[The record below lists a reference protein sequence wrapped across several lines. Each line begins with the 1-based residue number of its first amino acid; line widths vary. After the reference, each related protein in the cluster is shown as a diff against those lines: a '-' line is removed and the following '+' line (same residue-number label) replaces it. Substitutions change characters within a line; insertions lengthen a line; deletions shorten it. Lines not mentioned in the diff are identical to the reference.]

1 MYNEDW
7 APLYRETFA
16 RLHCPAAVRLPPP
29 ARPARRRLAPAVL
42 CAAALAACGAAAA
55 GGITLRALQQEEL
68 AGFGKNGFC
77 AVVDLP
83 LTPQA
88 ELPAAV
94 QQQAG
99 TLRPV
104 DELADYIDR
113 ADSGAQDPNGAWIT
127 AQTGAPRGADYTA
140 GEALLPFESWQQA
153 AGFLGWALEPPAAAE
168 TMHPVQ
174 GALAADDRESYFRA
188 LVRLNGDAA
197 TGALERVGLSQTWS
211 DATGLLS
218 VSVSELVGDGET
230 GTLTAEL
237 RFAQGDTAWQ
247 AQDYTMPDGT
257 AATLAVPQEGADA
270 NGLFAFFA
278 KDGRACTVAWL
289 PAAGTPPDEALSHL
303 QEILDSFV

>member
-1 MYNEDW
+1 M
-7 APLYRETFA
+7 
-16 RLHCPAAVRLPPP
+16 
-29 ARPARRRLAPAVL
+29 
-42 CAAALAACGAAAA
+42 
-55 GGITLRALQQEEL
+55 
-68 AGFGKNGFC
+68 
-77 AVVDLP
+77 
-83 LTPQA
+83 
-88 ELPAAV
+88 
-94 QQQAG
+94 
-99 TLRPV
+99 

-113 ADSGAQDPNGAWIT
+113 ADSEAQDPNGAWIT
-127 AQTGAPRGADYTA
+127 AQTGAPRGEDYTA

-257 AATLAVPQEGADA
+257 ATTLAVPQEGGRRQRPVCLLCQRRQGLHRRLAARRRNPAGRSPVPPARDFRQLCI
-270 NGLFAFFA
+270 NGKKLAPLCRRSSA
-278 KDGRACTVAWL
+278 A
-289 PAAGTPPDEALSHL
+289 AAGPAG
-303 QEILDSFV
+303 

>member
-16 RLHCPAAVRLPPP
+16 RLHCPAAVRLPQP

-42 CAAALAACGAAAA
+42 CAAALAACGAVAA

-77 AVVDLP
+77 TVVDLP

-99 TLRPV
+99 GLRPV

-127 AQTGAPRGADYTA
+127 AQTGVPRGEDYTA
-140 GEALLPFESWQQA
+140 GEALLPFESWQEA

-197 TGALERVGLSQTWS
+197 TGALECVGLSQTWS

-289 PAAGTPPDEALSHL
+289 PAAGTPPDEALPRL

>member
-1 MYNEDW
+1 M
-7 APLYRETFA
+7 
-16 RLHCPAAVRLPPP
+16 
-29 ARPARRRLAPAVL
+29 L

-99 TLRPV
+99 ALRPV

-289 PAAGTPPDEALSHL
+289 PAAGTPPDEALPRL

>member
-16 RLHCPAAVRLPPP
+16 RLHCPAAVRLPQP

-99 TLRPV
+99 
-104 DELADYIDR
+104 
-113 ADSGAQDPNGAWIT
+113 DP
-127 AQTGAPRGADYTA
+127 APG
-140 GEALLPFESWQQA
+140 
-153 AGFLGWALEPPAAAE
+153 
-168 TMHPVQ
+168 
-174 GALAADDRESYFRA
+174 
-188 LVRLNGDAA
+188 
-197 TGALERVGLSQTWS
+197 
-211 DATGLLS
+211 
-218 VSVSELVGDGET
+218 
-230 GTLTAEL
+230 
-237 RFAQGDTAWQ
+237 
-247 AQDYTMPDGT
+247 
-257 AATLAVPQEGADA
+257 
-270 NGLFAFFA
+270 
-278 KDGRACTVAWL
+278 GRAGRL
-289 PAAGTPPDEALSHL
+289 Y
-303 QEILDSFV
+303 